1 MSIMT
6 AVKVSETKQR
16 DNFVLVDT
24 FEFIL
29 PTSLITPSYV
39 QVTGRTQGIPAAI
52 AWDESISLSDLTTA
66 TRYIQAILA
75 SSR

>member
-24 FEFIL
+24 FESIL
-29 PTSLITPSYV
+29 PTGLIT
-39 QVTGRTQGIPAAI
+39 TGNWPYSGYPAAI